1 MSNLSAEEQ
10 LKLYESDV
18 NAEQKIREAVTK
30 SFGGLTEESNLIHTY
45 ENQQFPSFYNS
56 MNGYGSQSAGLDPLT
71 LLQNAWGEQARMAT
85 AAQVARDA
93 FDVRKASL
101 DDSVKN
107 YQNQWS
113 MGYQGAQ
120 SAYDRWWAQKQHED
134 AMREAARQ
142 RAVQQAIANRQY
154 QFEKAQRQSN
164 NERLQ
169 SLVDQGINIDPETG
183 GYIVGMTT
191 PNGTKAWSITSPTQ
205 GVNIKS
211 KPKTKITVGKK
222 QNLGINPVNGYQT
235 PVRNSLINYRYVR

>member
-1 MSNLSAEEQ
+1 MSPEET

-18 NAEQKIREAVTK
+18 NAEQKIRDAVTK
-30 SFGGLTEESNLIHTY
+30 SFGNLKEESDLIHTY

-120 SAYDRWWAQKQHED
+120 NAYDRWWAQKQHED
-134 AMREAARQ
+134 AMKEAARQ
-142 RAVQQAIANRQY
+142 RAAAYAGYTN
-154 QFEKAQRQSN
+154 
-164 NERLQ
+164 
-169 SLVDQGINIDPETG
+169 QGINIPDP
-183 GYIVGMTT
+183 TT
-191 PNGTKAWSITSPTQ
+191 QTTEEDPFELIKKAWQAQQQYNKVIQ
-205 GVNIKS
+205 GFKNQNVQGQVDKRNKDRWGRIGNWLLS
-211 KPKTKITVGKK
+211 KGFK
-222 QNLGINPVNGYQT
+222 
-235 PVRNSLINYRYVR
+235 